1 MLRADALRVIASAP
15 PAPPTRG
22 HDRHVWRDH
31 TNELRFARDLPLEA
45 NARLPNV
52 IRNKTC
58 REMRKTLLT
67 RPENF
72 LLMNNGIICVASS
85 FDEKRQDG
93 SDHVV
98 QVEFEDEGGIVNG
111 GHSYAQL
118 INLLQGD
125 DTYSQGK
132 DLMALLEEDAEHDP
146 GVKEIVEDKKRLDVA
161 LARARDK
168 AQVQMEVIVPVED
181 TALLLEISTA
191 RNRSM
196 PVEETGFQNL
206 AGRFDLMKD
215 VLRNSPS
222 PFGPSYVD
230 NVVVWKPNQEI
241 GEDAKAVGVK
251 SLIQLLALMNVARYP
266 SDKPSNEVYVRAGL
280 VIREFGDPSDDE
292 EKVYQGLM
300 RLLPQ
305 LIRLYE
311 HIYVSLPEVNQTFP
325 WGDGKDD
332 PEKAKRRRSAT
343 TPYLNKPCP
352 TKVATAFAWP
362 IFSAL
367 RNLLHWGDGGALE
380 FKTDPVK
387 FFDEMKAQLVT
398 PVVNF
403 HKRVKVLTQVG
414 RDKEVWIRLDGIVT
428 NELAVRERLASPR
441 S

>member
-1 MLRADALRVIASAP
+1 
-15 PAPPTRG
+15 
-22 HDRHVWRDH
+22 
-31 TNELRFARDLPLEA
+31 
-45 NARLPNV
+45 
-52 IRNKTC
+52 
-58 REMRKTLLT
+58 
-67 RPENF
+67 
-72 LLMNNGIICVASS
+72 
-85 FDEKRQDG
+85 
-93 SDHVV
+93 
-98 QVEFEDEGGIVNG
+98 
-111 GHSYAQL
+111 
-118 INLLQGD
+118 
-125 DTYSQGK
+125 
-132 DLMALLEEDAEHDP
+132 
-146 GVKEIVEDKKRLDVA
+146 
-161 LARARDK
+161 
-168 AQVQMEVIVPVED
+168 
-181 TALLLEISTA
+181 
-191 RNRSM
+191 
-196 PVEETGFQNL
+196 
-206 AGRFDLMKD
+206 
-215 VLRNSPS
+215 
-222 PFGPSYVD
+222 VD

-305 LIRLYE
+305 LIRFYE